1 MGRPLDETA
10 QRRCLAAAHRL
21 IARRAWDDLV
31 FTLLS
36 ARVPGEADQLLVTPF
51 PRMCSEV
58 TASSLVKVDLDG
70 KPQESGRIDEGGFPL
85 YGAIHRSRPDVHC
98 ILHLHTTAGAAVSAR
113 REGLLPL
120 SQTAMLVVGDLAY
133 FDYEGIG
140 QGDDRA
146 AAALGDKNH
155 LILRNHGTVTVGRS
169 VAEAFGRLHTLES
182 ACAIQVAAL
191 AGQGSE
197 ITAVD
202 PAVVSSVGQMG
213 TSYLAS
219 GVLDDAWDSMVAV
232 LDREEP
238 EYAD

>member
-1 MGRPLDETA
+1 MGTPLDETA

-21 IARRAWDDLV
+21 IARRGWDDLV

-36 ARVPGEADQLLVTPF
+36 ARVPDEADRVLVTPF
-51 PRMCSEV
+51 PNMCSEV
-58 TASSLVKVDLDG
+58 TASNLVKVDLDG
-70 KPQESGRIDEGGFPL
+70 KPQDRGRIDEGGFPL
-85 YGAIHRSRPDVHC
+85 YGAIHRARPDVHC
-98 ILHLHTTAGAAVSAR
+98 ILHLHTTAGAAVSTR

-140 QGDDRA
+140 QGDERA

-155 LILRNHGTVTVGRS
+155 LILRNHGTVAVGRS

-191 AGQGSE
+191 AGESPRPTE
-197 ITAVD
+197 VE
-202 PAVVSSVGQMG
+202 PAVVSSVGEMG
-213 TSYLAS
+213 AAYLAS
-219 GVLDDAWDSMVAV
+219 GVLDDAWDSLVAI

-238 EYAD
+238 EYAA